1 MKFRIMEQSLQP
13 PHLLG
18 PLCFSCVMLLCR
30 AATQRAA
37 GRVEVPCVSAPGAE
51 QSGDKFQPITRSAI
65 MRAQRYGKSKFF
77 DSLAAG
83 GTDEMPAL
91 PALARSCSRSSRNA
105 SSV

>member
-1 MKFRIMEQSLQP
+1 MKFGIMEQSLQP

-18 PLCFSCVMLLCR
+18 PLCFSRVMLLCR

-37 GRVEVPCVSAPGAE
+37 GRVGVPCVPAPGA
-51 QSGDKFQPITRSAI
+51 DKFQPITRSAM

-77 DSLAAG
+77 ESLAAG
-83 GTDEMPAL
+83 GTDAMPAL
-91 PALARSCSRSSRNA
+91 PAPARSCSRSSRNA